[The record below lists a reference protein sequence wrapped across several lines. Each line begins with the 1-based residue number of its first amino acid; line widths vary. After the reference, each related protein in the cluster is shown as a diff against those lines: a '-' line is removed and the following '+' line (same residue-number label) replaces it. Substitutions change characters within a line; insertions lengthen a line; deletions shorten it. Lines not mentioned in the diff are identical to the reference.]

1 MAKARYVKAPCA
13 RGRKAHAL
21 CRPPKTHGA
30 ILRLR
35 HDGRFVRDNGDAGLA
50 FIGLAPENDG
60 GAVIWVA
67 NCACKI
73 YLDCPV
79 SKALAFAANRYSS
92 ATVERRRKSTLKL
105 DRIRRVRKLKKRKR

>member
-1 MAKARYVKAPCA
+1 M
-13 RGRKAHAL
+13 
-21 CRPPKTHGA
+21 HGG

-35 HDGRFVRDNGDAGLA
+35 DDGRFVRDNGDAGLA

-67 NCACKI
+67 NCTCKV

-79 SKALAFAANRYSS
+79 SKALAYAADRYSS
-92 ATVERRRKSTLKL
+92 ATVERRRTSKLKL
-105 DRIRRVRKLKKRKR
+105 DRVKRVRKPKKRKR